1 MATTTNFGWTT
12 PDDTDLVKDGA
23 AAIRTLGQSI
33 DTSMMDLEGGTTG
46 QILAKNSNTDMDF
59 VWTTPNPGDITGV
72 TAGVG
77 ISGGGTS
84 GAVTVTNSMATAID
98 AKGDLVAGTGAD
110 TFDRLAVGTDGQV
123 LTASAAAATGLS
135 WATPASGSMTL
146 LSTTTISTMLT
157 SITGISGSYKH
168 LMINI
173 FIVNVASNSPLYLD
187 WGTTSGYGNS
197 YMAYQTSV
205 RSGTTS
211 VTYSN
216 SVATS
221 GFDMCGGNTMDGGSS
236 NNVMYVYI
244 PFYTVTSTVKP
255 VDVLSSLTIS
265 AVRQTGRSLVADFGS
280 NTRGVIDRFA
290 IDFQTGASWSG
301 TIEIYGVN

>member
-1 MATTTNFGWTT
+1 MATTTNFGWET

-33 DTSMMDLEGGTTG
+33 DTSMADLEGGTTG

-59 VWTTPNPGDITGV
+59 VWTTPNPGDITEV
-72 TAGVG
+72 TAGTG

-84 GAVTVTNSMATAID
+84 GAVTVTNSMATAITT
-98 AKGDLVAGTGAD
+98 AGDLIKGTGSG
-110 TFDRLAVGTDGQV
+110 TFNRLGIGSTGQV
-123 LTASAAAATGLS
+123 LTVTSGAPA
-135 WATPASGSMTL
+135 WETPSSGSMTL

-157 SITGISGSYKH
+157 TITGISSSYKH
-168 LMINI
+168 LMIKI
-173 FIVNVASNSPLYLD
+173 FDVNVASNSPLYLD

-216 SVATS
+216 SVATP
-221 GFDMCGGNTMDGGSS
+221 GFDMCGGNTMDGGTS

-244 PFYTVTSTVKP
+244 PYYTVTSTVKP

-265 AVRQTGRSLVADFGS
+265 AVRQTGRSLVADFS
-280 NTRGVIDRFA
+280 TNTRGAIDRFA
-290 IDFQTGASWSG
+290 IDFQTGSSWSG
-301 TIEIYGVN
+301 TIEIYGVK